1 MLLDLL
7 PPMPWDPDE
16 NLESAEHIEVPET
29 PEIPE
34 QIETQQHIY
43 WTDIQ
48 QCWPVS
54 CETAFILEVAANT
67 FIIWILS
74 IIILTGLIYL
84 ITRKKTKEWTF
95 KQAMKK
101 IWKYYIIMWII
112 LVVLTCVTIK
122 TMFRLSGY

>member
-16 NLESAEHIEVPET
+16 NLESAEHIELPEDT
-29 PEIPE
+29 EAPE
-34 QIETQQHIY
+34 QNATQQHLY
-43 WTDIQ
+43 WTDIE

-54 CETAFILEVAANT
+54 CETAFILEVTANT
-67 FIIWILS
+67 FIIWLLS

-84 ITRKKTKEWTF
+84 ITRKKSKVWTF

>member
-7 PPMPWDPDE
+7 PPMPWNPDE
-16 NLESAEHIEVPET
+16 NLESAEHIEIPET
-29 PEIPE
+29 PEISE
-34 QIETQQHIY
+34 QNATQQHLY

-54 CETAFILEVAANT
+54 CETAFILEVTANT
-67 FIIWILS
+67 FIIWLLS

-84 ITRKKTKEWTF
+84 ITHKKSKVWTF